1 MYLFTGFEDDRK
13 FIVPRV
19 NYIVFHEATP
29 REIFVVEEDNLLISS
44 E

>member
-1 MYLFTGFEDDRK
+1 MNLFTGYEDDRK